1 MKTKLIVIIIVLAML
16 PIYRVTFAQTDST
29 EIDLG
34 DGWNLRFDLIPFGAI
49 VQASADE
56 KTQLEAKQFIGSGI
70 GMSFVFKNTY
80 GINASVLFYSGQEK
94 KVYPLVAIGGILFLK
109 NKVAISPAW
118 DFGKIDGNFNNG
130 WIERVKL
137 LVSYNFNL
145 LQ

>member
-1 MKTKLIVIIIVLAML
+1 MKTKLFILLIVLSML

-29 EIDLG
+29 DIDLG

-70 GMSFVFKNTY
+70 GMSFVWNNTY
-80 GINASVLFYSGQEK
+80 GVNISALFYSGQEK
-94 KVYPLVAIGGILFLK
+94 KVYPLIALGGILFLK

-118 DFGKIDGNFNNG
+118 DFGKIDGNFKKC